1 MRATTG
7 VGHRRGSSP
16 GPANQK
22 MAAMKVRGFTLVEL
36 IVVMMI
42 IGILAAVAIP
52 RFFDRETFDAR
63 AFHDQTLAALR
74 YAQKSAIAQRR
85 LVCVAFTSNS
95 VTLTIASAA
104 SANPGT
110 CDTPLSGPT
119 GATPH
124 SVTSSGGVAFVSV
137 PAAFSFNALGQP
149 VTLPGTVQVSGY
161 SQAITVEPE
170 TGYVH

>member
-1 MRATTG
+1 
-7 VGHRRGSSP
+7 
-16 GPANQK
+16 
-22 MAAMKVRGFTLVEL
+22 MKVRGFTLVEL
-36 IVVMMI
+36 IVVMVI
-42 IGILAAVAIP
+42 IGILAVVAIP
-52 RFFDRETFDAR
+52 RFFERQAFDAR

-95 VTLTIASAA
+95 VTLTIASA
-104 SANPGT
+104 NPST

-119 GATPH
+119 GVTPH

-149 VTLPGTVQVSGY
+149 VTLPGTIQIGGY